1 MDQAFLPYFEEVTLD
16 HKDIIFGW
24 LDAPHVKEF
33 WDNSAAH
40 RQDIVSFMKGDKESR
55 TYFQGIFTYWVG
67 LEGKPYCLVMT
78 AKACRD
84 KKDYPQIWKDHL
96 SVTGHT
102 YSIDFCI
109 GNITFLGKGLAAPT
123 LEAFVQFFQGSVDA
137 KADTFFIDP
146 DDNNPRAKHVY
157 AKAGFD
163 LVGDF
168 VMKGGV
174 FDGKKTDFMVKKLPP
189 KQ

>member
-1 MDQAFLPYFEEVTLD
+1 MNQAFLPLFEEAALD

-24 LDAPHVKEF
+24 LDSPHIKEF

-40 RQDIVSFMKGDKESR
+40 RQDIVSFMKGDKEPR
-55 TYFQGIFTYWVG
+55 TYFQGIFTYWIG
-67 LEGKPYCLVMT
+67 SLEGKPYCLVMT
-78 AKACRD
+78 AEVCKD
-84 KKDYPQIWKDHL
+84 KKDYPQIWKDYL
-96 SVTGHT
+96 SPTGRT

-109 GNITFLGKGLAAPT
+109 GNIALFGKGLAAPT
-123 LEAFVQFFQGSVDA
+123 LEAFMQFFQENVDE

-163 LVGDF
+163 LVGDY
-168 VMKGGV
+168 VMEGGV
-174 FDGKKTDFMVKKLPP
+174 FDGKKTDFMVKKLRLN
-189 KQ
+189 

>member
-1 MDQAFLPYFEEVTLD
+1 
-16 HKDIIFGW
+16 
-24 LDAPHVKEF
+24 
-33 WDNSAAH
+33 
-40 RQDIVSFMKGDKESR
+40 
-55 TYFQGIFTYWVG
+55 
-67 LEGKPYCLVMT
+67 
-78 AKACRD
+78 
-84 KKDYPQIWKDHL
+84 
-96 SVTGHT
+96 
-102 YSIDFCI
+102 
-109 GNITFLGKGLAAPT
+109 
-123 LEAFVQFFQGSVDA
+123 VQFFQGSVDA